1 MLRGE
6 TSVTS
11 EQLVASVEPAAKSD
25 VEPATKSDVEPATKS
40 DVEPATKSDVEP
52 AAKSDVEPAAKSDLE
67 PAAKSD
73 VEPAA
78 KSDVE
83 PAAEPPLPKVLVQA
97 YKAPALGE
105 MTLGERILKSDVIA
119 KVRFHSATASYRS
132 FESVVFERTTYTGFV
147 HFTFTVQEV
156 LLGTAPNSLVVEM
169 RVWKFPREDGEH
181 PARAASTEAVAVAQ
195 DWIDNQRD
203 TSGDSRDAIVFL
215 RTTANSI
222 NSSAFTGRP
231 ADVGYVF
238 VGRELDGHITGRGER
253 DAVTINSPHSKVWLP
268 ASSATNQ
275 SFLLNAPT
283 IDTPNPPTISLANL
297 KTRITAELARVDSSK
312 EGHKECLIES
322 YRIDRE
328 IDAQDARGLTE
339 GHAKWNGGVSGR
351 ATGSVLLTLGT
362 AGGSQKYPILSL
374 QGPDSDLITSPTTDD
389 DSDPNNGYPITLQQ
403 TRPLPAREY
412 EVHASYQTYKMTPC
426 GYINPQQLKWV
437 VEITAPPST
446 LHELFFDPV
455 TVGIAVSADATN
467 GVLKPASFT
476 DANGASATIESISY
490 DSGAVEVEVDPHDAL
505 EDHIVDII
513 ELDGTVLLSLD
524 VDDATVDSANDT
536 LSWNV
541 ESQPWEDGDLLMV
554 RIHGLRTLCSDER
567 VVPNAGGNP
576 GLVSDCIALLMAK
589 DALRGT
595 AELNWGGDTAITDW
609 TGIKVTGTPS
619 RVTSLDLS
627 LRGLDGSI
635 PPGLGSL
642 TGLDILSLDNNRLS
656 GAIPPQLG
664 SLTNLRFLY
673 LYKNRLTGAIP
684 AQLGS
689 LASLNTMWLFNNQL
703 TESIPAELE
712 DLSNLERLGLDNN
725 ELTGC
730 IPPELRDVPEN
741 DLGRLGL
748 QDCAVPE
755 SVSTPTVTAGDE
767 SLDVSWT
774 APSEDGGSRI
784 TRYKIRYKRSADS
797 SWTDGGTATTTDTP
811 ISGLV
816 NATPYEVQVRACTVG
831 GCGPWS
837 ASGTGT
843 PRAPLTLPTV
853 EDQSAKEGQ
862 AFSQAL
868 SEAAGGVAPY
878 TYTVTGLRAGLTFEA
893 STRTISGTP
902 TASGDQAVTYTVT
915 DSASGSAEQTF
926 TIAVAAP
933 SCSDTGLSSD
943 CAVLLAAKD
952 ALRGTATLNW
962 STGTAVTSWDGV
974 TLGGAPRRV
983 TGLDL
988 HGRNLTGSIPSGL
1001 SGLTHLQILRL
1012 YDNQLTGS
1020 IPWQLGSLT
1029 NLRILSISSNRL
1041 TGSIP
1046 TQLGSLTNLQTLL
1059 LANNRLTGSIP
1070 TQLGSLTNLR
1080 SLWLRGNQLTGSIP
1094 TQLGSLTELRTLLLD
1109 FNRLSGSI
1117 PSELTNLTRLI
1128 TLWISENNLTGCIPP
1143 ALKNV
1148 RFHDLDQ
1155 LGLSNCASGT
1165 SGQPPSDS
1173 GGQPDSLF
1181 PPVFGQEAYSFTVS
1195 EDAATG
1201 GVVGSV
1207 VAEGPDGSPVAYRIT
1222 GGNEAG
1228 RFSVGASGE
1237 ITVAGSLDYET
1248 AASYTLTVAAT
1259 EAYGGATATVTV
1271 EVIVTDVTEP
1281 SS

>member
-1 MLRGE
+1 MSLSMRFPYFSWVLLSALCAFAIGGCWISIDDE
-6 TSVTS
+6 TPSTGPTHFNEQVPREELSSSNQVARTSESAPVGKTGSTNSTVHGDYVTS
-11 EQLVASVEPAAKSD
+11 PRRHVPAPLRLKIFESTAIVRATLVSSAAATERYSAADGVGVDRDKESIEDWWPQDGEYRASHRFGFRVAEYLKGSGALEITVAARTLGTYGT
-25 VEPATKSDVEPATKS
+25 EAQALQAATDS
-40 DVEPATKSDVEP
+40 
-52 AAKSDVEPAAKSDLE
+52 
-67 PAAKSD
+67 
-73 VEPAA
+73 
-78 KSDVE
+78 
-83 PAAEPPLPKVLVQA
+83 
-97 YKAPALGE
+97 
-105 MTLGERILKSDVIA
+105 LGERDTS
-119 KVRFHSATASYRS
+119 
-132 FESVVFERTTYTGFV
+132 
-147 HFTFTVQEV
+147 
-156 LLGTAPNSLVVEM
+156 
-169 RVWKFPREDGEH
+169 
-181 PARAASTEAVAVAQ
+181 
-195 DWIDNQRD
+195 RD
-203 TSGDSRDAIVFL
+203 THEAILFLWEPTSSAEFRFL
-215 RTTANSI
+215 RSGPYP
-222 NSSAFTGRP
+222 SLH
-231 ADVGYVF
+231 Y
-238 VGRELDGHITGRGER
+238 
-253 DAVTINSPHSKVWLP
+253 TIDTMNRVWLP
-268 ASSATNQ
+268 AK
-275 SFLLNAPT
+275 
-283 IDTPNPPTISLANL
+283 DTPAAGDESSSSD
-297 KTRITAELARVDSSK
+297 DSS
-312 EGHKECLIES
+312 LL
-322 YRIDRE
+322 Y
-328 IDAQDARGLTE
+328 LTE
-339 GHAKWNGGVSGR
+339 EP
-351 ATGSVLLTLGT
+351 LGT
-362 AGGSQKYPILSL
+362 AMSTMSL
-374 QGPDSDLITSPTTDD
+374 SDLRSEITAVDALIAAGDGTEEYKECIAEGWRYEQTYPEPRVPPETEYQLASGTSERTALKLSGHYGPGYNRTLIQGRDKDLFRAVLIDD
-389 DSDPNNGYPITLQQ
+389 DDLSNNGYRIGEATG
-403 TRPLPAREY
+403 RPLPAGT
-412 EVHASYQTYKMTPC
+412 YQYNRLTQRYQFIPC
-426 GYINPQQLKWV
+426 NFIPYYSNRIRNV
-437 VEITAPPST
+437 VVTAPAGV

-455 TVGIAVSADATN
+455 AVGSTVVAGGTN
-467 GVLKPASFT
+467 GVLEPTTFT
-476 DANGASATIESISY
+476 DANGASATIGSIEWES
-490 DSGAVEVEVDPHDAL
+490 GTVKLEVRPHTGL
-505 EDHIVDII
+505 TGHTVDII
-513 ELDGTVLLSLD
+513 ELDGTVSLSLD
-524 VDDATVDSANDT
+524 VNDSTVDATNNT
-536 LSWNV
+536 LSWSV
-541 ESQPWEDGDLLMV
+541 SSQPWEDGDLLMV
-554 RIHGLRTLCSDER
+554 RIHSLLRACSDER
-567 VVPNAGGNP
+567 VAPNAGGNP
-576 GLVSDCIALLMAK
+576 GLVSDCIALLAAK

-595 AELNWGGDTAITDW
+595 ASLNWGADTAITDW

-627 LRGLDGSI
+627 MRGLDGSI

-673 LYKNRLTGAIP
+673 LYKNRLTGGIP
-684 AQLGS
+684 AELGS
-689 LASLNTMWLFNNQL
+689 LASLNTMWLFNNHL
-703 TESIPAELE
+703 TGSIPAELE
-712 DLSNLERLGLDNN
+712 DLANLERLGLDNN
-725 ELTGC
+725 QLTGC

-748 QDCAVPE
+748 SDCAVPG
-755 SVSTPTVTAGDE
+755 SVSTPTVSVGDE

-774 APSEDGGSRI
+774 APSEDGGSTI
-784 TRYKIRYKRSADS
+784 TRYKVRYKRSADS
-797 SWTDGGTATTTDTP
+797 SWTAGGTATTTDATV
-811 ISGLV
+811 SGLV
-816 NATPYEVQVRACTVG
+816 NGTPYEVQVRACTVG

-837 ASGTGT
+837 DSATGT
-843 PRAPLTLPTV
+843 PRAPLVLPTV

-862 AFSQAL
+862 AFSKAL

-902 TASGDQAVTYTVT
+902 TAAGDQSVTYTVT

-962 STGTAVTSWDGV
+962 SKKGTAVTSWDGV

-1029 NLRILSISSNRL
+1029 NLRILSVSNNRL

-1046 TQLGSLTNLQTLL
+1046 TQLGSLTNLQILL
-1059 LANNRLTGSIP
+1059 ISNNRLTGSIP

-1080 SLWLRGNQLTGSIP
+1080 SLWLSGNRLTGRIP
-1094 TQLGSLTELRTLLLD
+1094 TQLGSLTNLHTLLLD

-1143 ALKNV
+1143 ALRNV

-1155 LGLSNCASGT
+1155 LGLSDCAGGT

-1173 GGQPDSLF
+1173 GGQPDSLS
-1181 PPVFGQEAYSFTVS
+1181 PPVFGQEVYSFTVS

-1201 GVVGSV
+1201 AVVGSV
-1207 VAEGPDGSPVAYRIT
+1207 AAEGPDGAPVAYRIA

-1228 RFSVGASGE
+1228 RLSVGASGE
-1237 ITVAGSLDYET
+1237 IAVVASLDYET
-1248 AASYTLTVAAT
+1248 ASSYRLTVAAT